1 MTIDEWATAYMMVFG
16 PAQIDMPLTQD
27 EANFLLAAGKD
38 LGLDWPNT
46 LREISKALS
55 LRRITRA

>member
-1 MTIDEWATAYMMVFG
+1 MTIDEWTTAYMTVFG
-16 PAQIDMPLTQD
+16 PAQINKPLTPD
-27 EANFLLAAGKD
+27 EENFLLAAGKD
-38 LGLDWPNT
+38 LGLDSPNT